1 MRRGYGRSKLC
12 NILFTREL
20 ASRLELDQVAATC
33 LHPGMVATGTGQRG
47 GLVELG
53 WRVAKPFMLSPEKG
67 AETPV
72 FLAMVPDPKPFHG
85 GYVIRKALA
94 RPDPPTLDAELAR
107 RLWDESARLV
117 GL

>member
-1 MRRGYGRSKLC
+1 
-12 NILFTREL
+12 
-20 ASRLELDQVAATC
+20 
-33 LHPGMVATGTGQRG
+33 
-47 GLVELG
+47 
-53 WRVAKPFMLSPEKG
+53 MLSPEKG

-72 FLAMVPDPKPFHG
+72 FLATVPDPKPFHG

-94 RPDPPTLDAELAR
+94 PPDPAALDRGLAR